1 MLLTL
6 STTHRPATDLG
17 YLLHKN
23 PKNVNVVELAFGEAK
38 VFYTEASEE
47 RCTAVLLLDLDPV
60 KLSRRRRS
68 DLALEPYVNDRPYVV
83 SSFFSVAL
91 ARTFGTA
98 LAGRSKD
105 RPELVKTP
113 IPLKVEMPVVPS
125 RGGESLVRRLF
136 EPLGY
141 EIGVERLPLDEALEP
156 ILDATE
162 SPYVSLTLTGTVCVR
177 DLLRHLYVLIPVLDD
192 RKHYWVGE
200 AEIEKLLRKGE
211 GWLGEHPEKELISH
225 RYLDRRRYLSRA
237 ALQQLDDESGDED
250 DTDEA
255 RNAEEE
261 TLERKVRLHDVRLD
275 QVRDELVASGA
286 TTVLDLGCGEGK
298 LLRLLVKRR
307 QFERLV
313 GVDAST
319 RALEIAHRRL
329 HLEYATPKMKE
340 RLQLLHGAL
349 TYRDERLEGFDAAAL
364 VEVIEHLDPPRLSAL
379 ETVVFGRARP
389 ETVVVTTPNRE
400 YNSKFES
407 LPAGRLRHRDHR
419 FEWTRAE
426 FREWCERVAEAHG
439 YEVRRE
445 AVGEVDEELGAPGQ
459 MAVFRRDES
468 ESPEAS
474 P

>member
-6 STTHRPATDLG
+6 STTHNPATDLG

-23 PKNVNVVELAFGEAK
+23 PANLNVVELAFGEAK

-68 DLALEPYVNDRPYVV
+68 DFALEPYVNDRPYVV

-91 ARTFGTA
+91 GRAFGTA
-98 LAGRSKD
+98 LSGRSKD
-105 RPELVKTP
+105 RPELVTTP
-113 IPLKVEMPVVPS
+113 IPLEVEMPVVPS
-125 RGGESLVRRLF
+125 RGGEDLVRRLF

-141 EIGVERLPLDEALEP
+141 EVSTSRLPLDPEMEP
-156 ILDATE
+156 ILGDGDSAYC
-162 SPYVSLTLTGTVCVR
+162 SVSLKATVCVR

-200 AEIEKLLRKGE
+200 AEVVKLLRRGE
-211 GWLGEHPEKELISH
+211 GWLGDHPEKEVISH
-225 RYLDRRRYLSRA
+225 RFLDRRRHLSRA
-237 ALQQLDDESGDED
+237 ALRQLEDEASGDD
-250 DTDEA
+250 DSDEA
-255 RNAEEE
+255 QDAEEQ
-261 TLERKVRLHDVRLD
+261 TLERKVRLHDLRLD
-275 QVRDELVASGA
+275 QVRDELRATGA
-286 TTVLDLGCGEGK
+286 ATVLDLGCGEGK
-298 LLRLLVKRR
+298 LLQRLVKER
-307 QFERLV
+307 QFRRLV

-329 HLEYATPKMKE
+329 HLEDATPKMKE

-379 ETVVFGRARP
+379 EQVVFACARP

-400 YNSKFES
+400 YNANFES
-407 LPAGRLRHRDHR
+407 LPAGRFRHRDHR

-426 FREWCERVAEAHG
+426 FREWAERVAEAHG
-439 YEVRRE
+439 YDVRWE
-445 AVGEVDEELGAPGQ
+445 PVGEVDEELGPPGQ
-459 MAVFRRDES
+459 MAVFRVTTGD
-468 ESPEAS
+468 AS
-474 P
+474 